1 MKKISKN
8 WESSAK
14 IDKCLEI
21 LDNIKKSDLNE
32 KTIIFSLWT
41 SMLDL
46 VEVPLLQRGINYT
59 RYDGSMSANERNEAV
74 LDFQDES
81 KDISVMLISLKAG
94 NAGLNLVSASQV
106 IILDPFWN
114 GSVEDQAIDRAH
126 RIGQTKEVH
135 VHRIVVENTVEDRI
149 LQLQQQKR
157 ELVESALDENA
168 AKAISRL
175 GQQEL
180 SYLFVRNI
188 ISVYIMVLT
197 LVSVGSSW
205 VGWTSTSST
214 YASCSRSRCLNIAYS
229 FLPISHHL
237 PKIIVYF

>member
-1 MKKISKN
+1 
-8 WESSAK
+8 
-14 IDKCLEI
+14 
-21 LDNIKKSDLNE
+21 
-32 KTIIFSLWT
+32 
-41 SMLDL
+41 MLDL

-149 LQLQQQKR
+149 LELQRQKR

-180 SYLFVRNI
+180 SYLFVSK
-188 ISVYIMVLT
+188 ISIFVLIFIHIMILILFIYT
-197 LVSVGSSW
+197 GSSFIDR
-205 VGWTSTSST
+205 TSTSST
-214 YASCSRSRCLNIAYS
+214 YAACSRTRRLNIVYP
-229 FLPISHHL
+229 FLINLTIFLESLFTH
-237 PKIIVYF
+237 